1 MAINPIVFVC
11 GQDIRHNQWID
22 LAQLGAERFGWTV
35 INPRCL
41 PQDLCECSYLP
52 IYITMLE
59 AADALYVIPGADDF
73 ECKSLINYASAQG
86 IPILHGMEDLNYER
100 QYYAPYNLQTDLFEE
115 IDCDRHVEAIWNGT
129 GYEWVS
135 KPNK

>member
-11 GQDIRHNQWID
+11 GQDIRNNHWID
-22 LAQLGAERFGWTV
+22 LAELGAERFGWTV

-73 ECKSLINYASAQG
+73 ECKSLINYASAQN
-86 IPILHGMEDLNYER
+86 IPILHSFEDLNYER
-100 QYYAPYNLQTDLFEE
+100 QHYAPHNLQTDLFREM
-115 IDCDRHVEAIWNGT
+115 DCGGRVEWYKT
-129 GYEWVS
+129 
-135 KPNK
+135 